1 MKKKIMGIGI
11 GLLTMT
17 AVIWGYQ
24 NYKKN
29 VPDGNEAVQSE
40 KTVKRQETESEK
52 YNITGKKTDPSK
64 EQTKPDIE
72 KETEEKSEKGTKK
85 ESDKETKKDSLIT
98 KKKEKNSEKETE
110 EAQYRSPLIQ
120 KKEEDD
126 SKPEETEQE
135 GKPLIQKKDPPDL
148 QTEVQEEVPKEEETQ
163 SWPAESETEPL
174 LPQEETQPSTE
185 EQKETE
191 WNPPFV
197 EVEPSGKKEK
207 VSVFVTAQLGEAA
220 DEMKQAYEKKNPNVS
235 LVMTVAEENV
245 LYQKIM
251 NGEKCDIYLSGSLE
265 YLETLADKKKINARS
280 IRIVAE
286 DPIVLIQT
294 EEGDSA
300 IHNFS
305 QIPTAQ
311 DITIAQPDTELGRA
325 SREILDNMGIA
336 ISEMDYSEVGNAN
349 AVMASVSMESSEI
362 GMVYGTDA
370 ADAEGLVEVIAQA
383 PENLTSSPVYF
394 YSGTAAKE
402 SKTTQIG
409 GKDEFLFYLESDE
422 AADILGKYGLS
433 TNDIGK

>member
-1 MKKKIMGIGI
+1 MRKKIMGIGI

-24 NYKKN
+24 NYKKS

-40 KTVKRQETESEK
+40 KTVKRQETEQGK
-52 YNITGKKTDPSK
+52 YNVADEETDPSEK
-64 EQTKPDIE
+64 QTKPEIE
-72 KETEEKSEKGTKK
+72 KETEKNQKRESDEETKK
-85 ESDKETKKDSLIT
+85 ESLIT
-98 KKKEKNSEKETE
+98 KKKEKNSGKETE
-110 EAQYRSPLIQ
+110 ESQYGSPLIQ
-120 KKEEDD
+120 KKEED
-126 SKPEETEQE
+126 SQTEETEQ
-135 GKPLIQKKDPPDL
+135 GLKPLIQKKDPPDL
-148 QTEVQEEVPKEEETQ
+148 QTEVPEEIPGEEETEVL
-163 SWPAESETEPL
+163 PTESETEPF
-174 LPQEETQPSTE
+174 LPQEETQPPTE

-191 WNPPFV
+191 WNPPFI
-197 EVEPSGKKEK
+197 EPSGKKEK

-220 DEMKQAYEKKNPNVS
+220 NEMKQAYEKKNPNVS

-245 LYQKIM
+245 LYQKII

-265 YLETLADKKKINARS
+265 YLETLADKKKIDARS
-280 IRIVAE
+280 IHIVAE

-294 EEGDSA
+294 EEGDSN
-300 IHNFS
+300 INNFS
-305 QIPTAQ
+305 QILTAQ

-325 SREILDNMGIA
+325 SREILDNMGIM

-409 GKDEFLFYLESDE
+409 GKDEFLFYLDSDE
-422 AADILGKYGLS
+422 AADILEKYGLS
-433 TNDIGK
+433 TNDTGK